1 MGRPTRP
8 LHDAGNHGTFER
20 RSLRQ
25 AARRGRLPT
34 RPDLPETWSGPAL
47 LHHAEGHDPAIFVIV
62 SVVSAWVRFRALLE
76 GRRRDQFTSLL
87 RSPARIAPSGA
98 VRDSADHACSRGKLK
113 AL

>member
-25 AARRGRLPT
+25 AARRGRLTT

-47 LHHAEGHDPAIFVIV
+47 LHHAEGHDPRPWPEDADRYPSDPRHFGP
-62 SVVSAWVRFRALLE
+62 LH
-76 GRRRDQFTSLL
+76 G
-87 RSPARIAPSGA
+87 PPIAPTHSCNRPTASQPKLNGLVGA
-98 VRDSADHACSRGKLK
+98 LK
-113 AL
+113 H